1 MDSGTAITVA
11 GYPYDRVQG
20 LAVEG
25 CDIRFERSSIGEMN
39 THVFDGPGTREVSEI
54 GLLPYLIAYANS
66 GFRDYVL
73 IPVFPLRTFRHKSI
87 FVRTDRGIERPED
100 LRGRRVGTP
109 GYSMTSLTWIRGML
123 QHQYGVSPDEIEWVL
138 STGDSSVGVAGTR
151 SAHEQLIPDGVEVSY
166 GTPGKDESE
175 LLVDGE
181 VDALF
186 HGVEPQAFVEGNPLV
201 GRLFADSRE
210 TERQYFA
217 ETGIYPVAHGIAI
230 RADMIADAPWLPE
243 AVFRG
248 YATAKQRALGRLRA
262 MGWAMISL
270 PWLGQEE
277 EATRE
282 VMGDNFWPYGIEQN
296 RRTLDALLQYAY
308 EQGSLA
314 RELAADEI
322 FHESTVALS
331 DSPPGS
337 A

>member
-1 MDSGTAITVA
+1 MAGNSGMVISVA
-11 GYPYDRVQG
+11 GYPFDRVKG
-20 LAVEG
+20 LAIEG
-25 CDIRFERSSIGEMN
+25 CDVQGERSAVGDMN
-39 THVFDGPGTREVSEI
+39 THVFEGPRTRQVTEI
-54 GLLPYLIAYANS
+54 GLLPYLIACAR

-87 FVRTDRGIERPED
+87 FIRTDRGIERPED

-109 GYSMTSLTWIRGML
+109 GYSSTSLVWIRGML
-123 QHQYGVSPDEIEWVL
+123 QHQYGVSPQEIEWVL
-138 STGDSSVGVAGTR
+138 SSEDSSASVAGVR
-151 SAHEQLIPDGVEVSY
+151 SAEEQVVPEGVHVSY
-166 GTPGKDESE
+166 GTAGKDESE

-217 ETGIYPVAHGIAI
+217 DTGIFPVAHSVAV
-230 RADMIADAPWLPE
+230 RADVISDAPWFPE

-248 YATAKQRALGRLRA
+248 YMTAKERALGRLRA

-277 EATRE
+277 EDTRQL
-282 VMGDNFWPYGIEQN
+282 MGDDYWPYGVEQN
-296 RRTLDALLQYAY
+296 RTTLEALLQYAF
-308 EQGSLA
+308 EQGLLE
-314 RELAADEI
+314 RELAVDEI
-322 FHESTVALS
+322 FHPSTVGLT
-331 DSPPGS
+331 DTK
-337 A
+337 

>member
-1 MDSGTAITVA
+1 MAGNSGLAITVA

-20 LAVEG
+20 LAIEG
-25 CDIRFERSSIGEMN
+25 CDVQFERAAIGEMN
-39 THVFDGPGTREVSEI
+39 THVIEGPRTREVTEI

-66 GFRDYVL
+66 EFRDYVL

-87 FVRTDRGIERPED
+87 FIRTDRGIERPED

-109 GYSMTSLTWIRGML
+109 GYSSTSLVWIRGML
-123 QHQYGVSPDEIEWVL
+123 QHQYGVSPQDIEWVL
-138 STGDSSVGVAGTR
+138 SSGDSSAGVAGPR
-151 SAHEQLIPDGVEVSY
+151 SAEEQVVPEGVRVTY
-166 GTPGKDESE
+166 GTPGRDESE

-186 HGVEPQAFVEGNPLV
+186 HGVEPRAFVEGNPMV
-201 GRLFADSRE
+201 ERLFANSRE

-217 ETGIYPVAHGIAI
+217 DTGIFPVAHAVAI
-230 RADMIADAPWLPE
+230 RADVISDAPWLAE

-248 YATAKQRALGRLRA
+248 YVTAKQRALGRLRA

-282 VMGDNFWPYGIEQN
+282 LMGDDYWPYGVEQN
-296 RRTLDALLQYAY
+296 RTTLEALLQYAF
-308 EQGSLA
+308 EQGLLE
-314 RELAADEI
+314 RELAVDEL
-322 FHESTVALS
+322 FHASTVGFA
-331 DSPPGS
+331 DTK
-337 A
+337 